1 MKYKNTT
8 NTAIFVKLDEG
19 LKLIQPGQEIESN
32 QPLENS
38 GLTAPQVVKATPK
51 ATPKADP
58 VPTPKKQTETKPIN
72 TNEFTTTD
80 TAKD

>member
-32 QPLENS
+32 QSLANS
-38 GLTAPQVVKATPK
+38 GLTALQVVK

-58 VPTPKKQTETKPIN
+58 VPTPKKQTETKPVN
-72 TNEFTTTD
+72 TNELPTTD
-80 TAKD
+80 TAKN

>member
-8 NTAIFVKLDEG
+8 ITAIFVKLDEG
-19 LKLIQPGQEIESN
+19 LQLIQPGQEIESN
-32 QPLENS
+32 RSLENS
-38 GLTAPQVVKATPK
+38 GLTALQVVKATPK

-58 VPTPKKQTETKPIN
+58 VPTPEKQTKTKPVN
-72 TNEFTTTD
+72 TNELPKTN

>member
-51 ATPKADP
+51 ADP
-58 VPTPKKQTETKPIN
+58 VPTSKKQTETKPIN